1 MMYSPTARLRPHFS
15 SYSLDTG
22 LGRTSTCPKPAMRMM
37 RSSSST
43 EEAPLTQQEY
53 RAASS
58 FIWAVS
64 SFMMTISQMEMR
76 PPGFS
81 ARKISR

>member
-1 MMYSPTARLRPHFS
+1 MYSPTARLRPHFS

-22 LGRTSTCPKPAMRMM
+22 LGWTCISSNPAKRMM

-64 SFMMTISQMEMR
+64 SFMMTMSQMDTL